1 MEVDVLT
8 KKKRNATLR
17 IVRAYIA
24 QKLSKYKDN
33 KDDFRTLSLIC
44 DLNPPRIAEAHHDK
58 SMNESTLKKLLQG
71 GFVTVAELQKVKGL
85 DTEGIKY
92 LRTMLGSDKKMADAG
107 QKAFEAGYSYDEI
120 VAAVAALSAKP
131 KSKAKK

>member
-1 MEVDVLT
+1 MEVDILT

-24 QKLSKYKDN
+24 QKLGKYKDN
-33 KDDFRTLSLIC
+33 KDDFRTLALVC
-44 DLNPPRIAEAHHDK
+44 DLNPPRIAEAHHDR

-71 GFVTVAELQKVKGL
+71 GFVTVAELSKVKGL

-107 QKAFEAGYSYDEI
+107 QKAFEAGYTYDEI
-120 VAAVAALSAKP
+120 VAAVESLAKKP
-131 KSKAKK
+131 RTKSKK